1 MTMRTKRDN
10 MALPV
15 VCLTAAILALQP
27 SFGQQPAEPAS
38 APATTEKMYDLKF
51 SSAPLDQVLTFYS
64 ELTGRTRLEMPNI
77 KASITLRSQ
86 TKLTRD
92 ETLHAIKAIL
102 AMNNIGLV
110 EFGTNFVKVVPITSV
125 SAEGQSIRS
134 NVTDRVDQD
143 VIVNEVIRLQYI
155 DVNEAQKAIQ
165 GMLHPYGKILPLER
179 INSLLITET
188 ELNINRMLDII
199 RRIDQPT
206 EKMEQLL
213 YTNKFVKASEIKAKL
228 IEIFTEIK
236 GQEKPVTPT
245 VVQPRP
251 SGPPG
256 VIRAPRPVTSAMP
269 TVPGVTSEEL
279 EEVKL
284 IRGDVRIVA
293 DDRTGILIIITLR
306 DNFPF
311 FEKIIKSL
319 DVPVEPE
326 VSVKVFPLEYAEAD
340 KVAELLNSLIGA
352 AQSKESSASGAKTPA
367 PKPGQPTPLT
377 PSGGTATQPTES
389 RAAAIEEFL
398 RQQREASHITSQTS
412 EEIRFRVGELSA
424 SNIKILPDKRSNT
437 LIVMATNRDM
447 QTLSKIIES
456 VDIMLSQVLI
466 EGVILSITLGKDLQT
481 GIDWFQRSMIAYNK
495 QSDGSKKAVFAFAGG
510 SASSASGTKT
520 VRDATT
526 MTATD
531 SSAIGSGLTYYFTHY
546 GINMDAVVKL
556 SASDNRTRVLSSPI
570 ILTTDNKEAK
580 ISVATEEY
588 VYKGQTPIST
598 GGTVAY
604 QPNVETRK
612 VGIILTVTP
621 HINQKKFV
629 VMDIVQKV
637 EDVVGEQV
645 ISKDQGSF
653 PIIASRELSASIAV
667 RSGETIVFGGLAKE
681 TKKMTHSKIPI
692 LGDIPLIRL
701 LFSSTDKSNKREEL
715 LVFITPRVLD
725 TPEEIEKE
733 ARRRQTALG
742 ENGRWERTW
751 SDSKLADEPVE
762 SKDYGRSGKKKLTEA
777 DLLKAAASTNRVNGA
792 AKPAP

>member
-1 MTMRTKRDN
+1 MTTRITREN
-10 MALPV
+10 ITRLAT
-15 VCLTAAILALQP
+15 CLAAAVLALQP
-27 SFGQQPAEPAS
+27 CFGQQTSTPAPTATP
-38 APATTEKMYDLKF
+38 APADKMYDLKF

-64 ELTGRTRLEMPNI
+64 ELTGRTRLEMPNT

-102 AMNNIGLV
+102 AMNGIGLV

-125 SAEGQSIRS
+125 TQEGQTIRT
-134 NVTDRVDQD
+134 NVTDRLDQD
-143 VIVNEVIRLQYI
+143 VIVNEIIRLQHI
-155 DVNEAQKAIQ
+155 DINEAQKAIQ
-165 GMLHPYGKILPLER
+165 GMIHPYGKILPLER

-188 ELNINRMLDII
+188 ELNINRMMDII

-206 EKMEQLL
+206 EKMEQLF
-213 YTNKFVKASEIKAKL
+213 YTNRYIKASEIKAKL

-236 GQEKPVTPT
+236 GQEKQATPT
-245 VVQPRP
+245 VAQPRP
-251 SGPPG
+251 AGPPG
-256 VIRAPRPVTSAMP
+256 VIRAPRPAVSMS
-269 TVPGVTSEEL
+269 TVPGSEEV
-279 EEVKL
+279 EESRL

-311 FEKIIKSL
+311 FEKIIRSL
-319 DVPVEPE
+319 DVSVDPE
-326 VSVKVFPLEYAEAD
+326 VAVRVFPLEYAESE
-340 KVAELLNSLIGA
+340 KVAEMLNTLIGA
-352 AQSKESSASGAKTPA
+352 AQSKESTGSRPGTS
-367 PKPGQPTPLT
+367 KP
-377 PSGGTATQPTES
+377 TQPPGIAGVTDTKPS
-389 RAAAIEEFL
+389 AIEDFL
-398 RQQREASHITSQTS
+398 RREREASRITPGASD
-412 EEIRFRVGELSA
+412 EIRFRVGELSA

-437 LIVMATNRDM
+437 LIVMATNHDI
-447 QTLSKIIES
+447 QTLEQIIAA

-466 EGVILSITLGKDLQT
+466 EGVILSVTLGKDLQT

-495 QSDGSKKAVFAFAGG
+495 QNDGSKKAIFAFSGG
-510 SASSASGTKT
+510 SANSASEGKS

-526 MTATD
+526 LTATD

-546 GINMDAVVKL
+546 GLNMDAVVKL
-556 SASDNRTRVLSSPI
+556 SASDTRTRVLSSPI

-580 ISVATEEY
+580 LTIATEEY

-637 EDVVGEQV
+637 DDVVGEQL
-645 ISKDQGSF
+645 ISKDQGTF

-667 RSGETIVFGGLAKE
+667 RSGETIVFGGLSKE
-681 TKKMTHSKIPI
+681 TKKLTHSKIPI

-701 LFSSTDKSNKREEL
+701 LFSSSDKSDKREEL

-725 TPEEIEKE
+725 TPEEIERE
-733 ARRRQTALG
+733 AKRRQLAMG
-742 ENGRWERTW
+742 EDGHWERSW
-751 SDSKLADEPVE
+751 SDSKLADEPKE
-762 SKDYGRSGKKKLTEA
+762 RKDKGNPKKKNLTKA
-777 DLLKAAASTNRVNGA
+777 DLVRAAAATNRPNV
-792 AKPAP
+792 APKTNP